1 MAENRIR
8 STISAKELTFGEGTP
23 TKFTVSVINQSNIF
37 ASFQLKLELLDLD
50 PQYEKESDD
59 WYKIS
64 PVVSSKNP
72 PGDSTEFEVEIIKI
86 PTGGKPKGD
95 KISCLVVVSSI
106 DLPKD
111 QDRIPFDIKAASI
124 TLQVSILR
132 ESFYRKLKP
141 GELWKIGIEIY
152 NPSFKPANV
161 LVELLDLNPKW
172 LKKKTIEPP
181 EEAPAGQQKKITLP
195 PKERPALLLKKVPAG
210 QQKKVTFDFQP
221 DKSAV
226 SKTDPYS
233 FTIRVSE
240 VSDSNSKT
248 ILKEFEGKLEILP
261 KGELNC
267 SPIENESDRDKL
279 DKYKTFRDFLHNLE
293 KTILQTLYGI
303 LLWRKHNDETYK
315 FKLEN
320 KSNLPQEVSIK
331 IDREELEKFKEV
343 VTVDNHKE
351 TNLAPGKG
359 VQQSL
364 KINAEK
370 APLFWLFGE
379 KILDLKIKAS
389 WSDPRVNTRNET
401 HIVKFPVKSLLPIWG
416 LLLLLSILLG
426 ILWWLS
432 CLNPFSPFC
441 GHKTPVNSVQF
452 NGLGD
457 RLVSGSQ
464 DPRII
469 EWDTGKFFKLLEHQ
483 EIWEL
488 PKDEQETVL
497 VIRYRPV
504 NNNIVAAGLENG
516 TIKLWD
522 LTQKAENP
530 IACFLYEE
538 GDRVLALEFSQ
549 DSRYLFSGHGSGRV
563 IQWEINYN
571 RNNGSDS
578 KCVSKPVSQKEPPF
592 DFAVYALKFVR
603 EDRDRKL
610 AIAGVDDDDG
620 FFSSKLAVAG
630 RYNQLLVWD
639 WLKDEKIIQFA
650 YHSGGNK
657 DYIQS
662 LDMAEF
668 QPDLLVSADNQGR
681 ISLWALQQCSPSKQ
695 CQPVEQWLDGHN
707 EQAVRSVAL
716 SADGCYLVSGG
727 DDGLVRLWSL
737 TSEGKLAEQNGKKIK
752 NGATKILDIIQKQK
766 VNSVDLKI
774 DKEWRLFSWNE
785 GGFFKTEEK
794 ILIASGWDNN
804 PQVQVQQLWKNDLE
818 YKDCNKP

>member
-1 MAENRIR
+1 MAKNRIH
-8 STISAKELTFGEGTP
+8 STISTKEVIYLGVTP
-23 TKFTVSVINQSNIF
+23 TKFTVTVTNKSNIF
-37 ASFQLKLELLDLD
+37 ASFQLKLEVRD
-50 PQYEKESDD
+50 PNTHYGINSDD

-64 PVVSSKNP
+64 PIVSSKNP
-72 PGDSTEFEVEIIKI
+72 PGDSTNFDVEITKI
-86 PTGGKPKGD
+86 PIKTRLPIGE
-95 KISCLVVVSSI
+95 KIGCLAIVSSI
-106 DLPKD
+106 DLLPD
-111 QDRIPFDIKAASI
+111 EDRIPFEIKIGEVASI
-124 TLQVSILR
+124 PLQVSIIR
-132 ESFYRKLKP
+132 QNFYRRLYPAPEKP
-141 GELWKIGIEIY
+141 WEIGIEIY
-152 NPSFKPANV
+152 NPRSKPANV
-161 LVELLDLNPKW
+161 LVKLLGLESNW
-172 LKKKTIEPP
+172 LVN
-181 EEAPAGQQKKITLP
+181 KITEQSL
-195 PKERPALLLKKVPAG
+195 EVPDG
-210 QQKKVTFDFQP
+210 KQEQVIFYCQP
-221 DKSAV
+221 DKNAECN
-226 SKTDPYS
+226 TYP
-233 FTIRVSE
+233 FTIQ
-240 VSDSNSKT
+240 VSDSNSNA
-248 ILKEFEGKLEILP
+248 ILKELEGKLEILP
-261 KGELNC
+261 TGALDC
-267 SPIENESDRDKL
+267 SRSENESDRDKL

-293 KTILQTLYGI
+293 KKILQTLYGI

-320 KSNLPQEVSIK
+320 KSNLPQKVWIEIVQEESDKFQEVV
-331 IDREELEKFKEV
+331 KEV
-343 VTVDNHKE
+343 EKPKE
-351 TNLAPGKG
+351 TNLAPGNE

-364 KINAEK
+364 KIKAEK

-571 RNNGSDS
+571 RNNESDS
-578 KCVSKPVSQKEPPF
+578 KCVSKPVSQKETPF
-592 DFAVYALKFVR
+592 DFAVYALKFVG

-610 AIAGVDDDDG
+610 AIAGGDDDDG

-639 WLKDEKIIQFA
+639 WLKDEKIIEFA

-681 ISLWALQQCSPSKQ
+681 ISLWDLQQCSPSKQ

-707 EQAVRSVAL
+707 EKAVRSVAL